1 MGNVTRGGI
10 VESGGRE
17 KLHRKLYRV
26 IVRKT
31 QFLQLWE
38 VLQCMLVCIRRVIPE
53 RPPPHSSG
61 FNLTRRNNVPDSS
74 SSANV
79 TYMLHVKRKI
89 SYSVGNNFKLLP
101 VSNLPI
107 QRAQVTRPQECSWNI
122 HLNWGHQ
129 QRLPISGL
137 AATDDHE
144 QQTGGVTE
152 RTTYRPK
159 RVTDKM
165 L

>member
-38 VLQCMLVCIRRVIPE
+38 VLQCMLVCVYE
-53 RPPPHSSG
+53 GLSQNVLPHSSG

-101 VSNLPI
+101 VSNLPNSKSSSNTATGMLLKYSSQLRSPAEI
-107 QRAQVTRPQECSWNI
+107 ANFRACS
-122 HLNWGHQ
+122 H
-129 QRLPISGL
+129 R
-137 AATDDHE
+137 
-144 QQTGGVTE
+144 
-152 RTTYRPK
+152 R
-159 RVTDKM
+159 
-165 L
+165 